1 MISTKLQEAINSQIN
16 KELFSEYLYLSM
28 AAYCESENLDG
39 IANFFHVQTKEEHF
53 HAMKFFAYLNERG
66 GRVKLMP
73 IEGPQTDFKSIED
86 IFEQTL
92 RHEQLV
98 TQSINEIMD
107 LAIKENDHATK
118 SFLQWFIDEQVEE
131 EATAEKL
138 LHKVKLIS
146 GHPHGLFMLDKELAA
161 RTFNPPAEA
170 E

>member
-1 MISTKLQEAINSQIN
+1 MISPKLQDAINSQIN

-28 AAYCESENLDG
+28 AAYSESENFDG
-39 IANFFHVQTKEEHF
+39 IANHFHVQAQEEHF
-53 HAMKFFAYLNERG
+53 HAMKFFGYLNERG

-73 IEGPQTDFKSIED
+73 IEGPQVDFKSFEE
-86 IFEQTL
+86 IFDLTL
-92 RHEQLV
+92 KHEQFV
-98 TQSINEIMD
+98 TKSINDIMD

-131 EATAEKL
+131 EASAEKL
-138 LHKVKLIS
+138 LHKVKMIS

-161 RTFNPPAEA
+161 RTFTPPAA